1 MFYTC
6 SDVFFAGAKRSR
18 TKTQKGLL
26 IWIAVDPGPMT
37 VQLGLV
43 ISSTEVRIGSNEG

>member
-1 MFYTC
+1 MFSTC

-26 IWIAVDPGPMT
+26 IWIAVDPGSMT
-37 VQLGLV
+37 IQLGLV
-43 ISSTEVRIGSNEG
+43 MSSTEVRIGLNEG